1 MLKEKKIIMQSDFNN
16 VNSVKFFFSINH
28 SQEIKLHKFINELVF
43 FNKNIN
49 LVGKSTLVNPWKSHI
64 LDSIQII
71 PFINKQN
78 SSILDMGTGAGLP
91 GLVLAIM
98 GYERVSLVD
107 SNGKKISFI
116 NNICKKLDIKANII
130 LSRIENLE
138 IRQYD
143 FLISRALA
151 KLNKLFAYSHNFINK
166 DTVLIFLKGKS
177 VNEEMI
183 EARKNWFFK
192 SAIQQSYSDKRGKIL
207 IIKNLVLK
215 K

>member
-1 MLKEKKIIMQSDFNN
+1 MLKEKKIIVQSDLNN
-16 VNSVKFFFSINH
+16 VNLVKNIFSINQ
-28 SQEIKLHKFINELVF
+28 SQEIRLQKFINELVF
-43 FNKNIN
+43 FNKHIN

-78 SSILDMGTGAGLP
+78 SSILDMGTGAGFP

-177 VNEEMI
+177 VKEEMI
-183 EARKNWFFK
+183 EARKNWVFK

>member
-16 VNSVKFFFSINH
+16 VNSVKFFFSINS
-28 SQEIKLHKFINELVF
+28 SQKIKLHKFINELVF

-130 LSRIENLE
+130 LSRIEDLE
-138 IRQYD
+138 IREYD

-151 KLNKLFAYSHNFINK
+151 KLNKLFAYSQNFINK

-192 SAIQQSYSDKRGKIL
+192 SVIQQSYSDKRGKIL
-207 IIKNLVLK
+207 IIKDLVLK

>member
-1 MLKEKKIIMQSDFNN
+1 
-16 VNSVKFFFSINH
+16 
-28 SQEIKLHKFINELVF
+28 
-43 FNKNIN
+43 
-49 LVGKSTLVNPWKSHI
+49 
-64 LDSIQII
+64 
-71 PFINKQN
+71 
-78 SSILDMGTGAGLP
+78 MGTGAGFP

-151 KLNKLFAYSHNFINK
+151 KLNKLFAYSHNLINK

-183 EARKNWFFK
+183 EARKNWVFK